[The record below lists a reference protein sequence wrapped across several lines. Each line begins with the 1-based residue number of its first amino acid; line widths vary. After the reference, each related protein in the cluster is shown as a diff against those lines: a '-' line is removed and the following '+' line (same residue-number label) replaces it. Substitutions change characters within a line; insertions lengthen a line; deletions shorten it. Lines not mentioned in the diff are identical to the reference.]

1 MLYSVVIPCYKSAH
15 TIREVVETTA
25 EELTKLGRTP
35 FEFVLTDDCSPDG
48 GETVRELRKL
58 ADDYDYVKIIE
69 LAKNGGQHNASLA
82 GMNYAEGDFIIS
94 MDDDMQTH
102 PSQLSKLFDKL
113 GGIIS
118 IGGYQRDRQTVRS
131 CLVTAGAQGLAA
143 LVVG

>member
-113 GGIIS
+113 EE
-118 IGGYQRDRQTVRS
+118 GYDIVYAYCVIPFVLRV
-131 CLVTAGAQGLAA
+131 LFIK
-143 LVVG
+143 